1 MRERINK
8 LGKEG
13 VPFLFVIDFEMEK
26 PLLIP
31 LDEINGEDIKYT
43 IGKQTNT
50 PEKESFPAN
59 ISFSKTP
66 ISIQQYKKAF
76 NKVLQHLRYGNSYLV
91 NLTFPT
97 PIECNLTTS
106 NIYHLSQAPYKLFIK
121 NKFVVFS
128 PEPFIRIKNGQIS
141 SYPMKGTIDATIPDA
156 REKLLSN
163 QKEYAEHAT
172 IVDLIR
178 NDMSLFANHVKVR
191 RFRYIDH
198 ISTNNKPLLQ
208 MSSSIEGKLPA
219 NYKEKI
225 GDVLY
230 SMLPAGSIS
239 GAPKQKTLE
248 IIKESEISPRGYYTG
263 IAGIF
268 DGNNLESFVIIRY
281 IEEQNGHLVFK
292 SGGGI
297 TAQSIMEEE
306 YNELI
311 DKVYLPFEY

>member
-1 MRERINK
+1 MREEINK
-8 LGKEG
+8 LGREG

-26 PLLIP
+26 PLLFP
-31 LDEINGEDIKYT
+31 LDEINRDHIKYT
-43 IGKQTNT
+43 IGEKTNT
-50 PEKESFPAN
+50 PEKETIPGN

-66 ISIQQYKKAF
+66 VSIQQYKKAF
-76 NKVLQHLRYGNSYLV
+76 NNVLQHLRYGNSYLV

-121 NKFVVFS
+121 DKFVVFS
-128 PEPFIRIKNGQIS
+128 PETFIRIKDGRIT
-141 SYPMKGTIDATIPDA
+141 SYPMKGTIDANIPNA

-191 RFRYIDH
+191 RFRYIEH
-198 ISTNNKPLLQ
+198 IRTNNKPLLQ
-208 MSSSIEGKLPA
+208 MSSSIEGDLPV
-219 NYKEKI
+219 NYKAKI
-225 GDVLY
+225 GDILY

-268 DGNNLESFVIIRY
+268 DGKDLDSFVMIRY
-281 IEEQNGHLVFK
+281 IEEQNRHLVFK

-297 TAQSIMEEE
+297 TAQSNMVEE